1 MLEELCKNHDKWV
14 RMAQSIC
21 GNRDKAN
28 DLTQDM
34 YIKLHDCTQEINE
47 WYVYR
52 TIKSIFID
60 EIRQN
65 KNNTFVEIDN
75 LAVIDETS
83 DHYQNNIN
91 YELVKKEFD
100 SLKWHE
106 QTIIKYSYND
116 GLRECALKMQISPTT
131 VLNYRNKLKQK
142 VWQQL
147 KNPTGLEIL
156 SQSLQKQLELNRAQG
171 VPAERLF

>member
-1 MLEELCKNHDKWV
+1 MLVELSKDHEKWL

-52 TIKSIFID
+52 TIKTIFLM
-60 EIRQN
+60 ELRTN
-65 KNNTFVEIDN
+65 KNQTFIELDN
-75 LAVIDETS
+75 VYVVDDTS

-91 YELVKKEFD
+91 YEIVKHEFD
-100 SLKWHE
+100 NLEEHKKF
-106 QTIIKYSYND
+106 IIKSSYED
-116 GLRECALKMQISPTT
+116 GLNTFARNSGTSTGTIW
-131 VLNYRNKLKQK
+131 NYKNELKQK

-147 KNPTGLEIL
+147 KDPTGLEML

-171 VPAERLF
+171 VQAERLF

>member
-1 MLEELCKNHDKWV
+1 MLEELCKSHDKWV

-34 YIKLHDCTQEINE
+34 YLQLHDCTKEINE

-52 TIKSIFID
+52 TIKTLFLM
-60 EIRQN
+60 ELRAN
-65 KNNTFVEIDN
+65 KNKTFVEVENLSIID
-75 LAVIDETS
+75 DDF
-83 DHYQNNIN
+83 DHFENNVK
-91 YELVKKEFD
+91 YEIVKKEFD

-106 QTIIKYSYND
+106 KTIIKYSYED
-116 GLRECALKMQISPTT
+116 GLRECSRGMRISGTT
-131 VLNYRNKLKQK
+131 ILNYRNKLKQK
-142 VWQQL
+142 VWQKL

-156 SQSLQKQLELNRAQG
+156 SQSLRKQLELNRVQG
-171 VPAERLF
+171 VQAERLF

>member
-1 MLEELCKNHDKWV
+1 MLDKLALDHDKWV

-34 YIKLHDCTQEINE
+34 YVKLHNSTQEINE

-60 EIRQN
+60 EIRAN
-65 KNNTFVEIDN
+65 KNQTFVEIDN

-83 DHYQNNIN
+83 DNYQNNFK

-116 GLRECALKMQISPTT
+116 GLRECASKMKISPTT
-131 VLNYRNKLKQK
+131 VLNYRNKLKNK
-142 VWQQL
+142 VWQSL

-156 SQSLQKQLELNRAQG
+156 SQSLQKQLELNRVQG

>member
-1 MLEELCKNHDKWV
+1 MLEKLALDHDKWV

-34 YIKLHDCTQEINE
+34 YIKLHNSTQEINE

-52 TIKSIFID
+52 TIKTIFID
-60 EIRQN
+60 EIRAN
-65 KNNTFVEIDN
+65 KNKTFVELENIT
-75 LAVIDETS
+75 VIDESS

-91 YELVKKEFD
+91 YEIVKKEFD

-106 QTIIKYSYND
+106 KTIIKYSYED
-116 GLRECALKMQISPTT
+116 GARECARKMGIGRGT

-142 VWQQL
+142 VWQSL

-156 SQSLQKQLELNRAQG
+156 SQSLQRQLELNRAQG
-171 VPAERLF
+171 VMAERLF

>member
-34 YIKLHDCTQEINE
+34 YLKLHNSTQEINE

-60 EIRQN
+60 EIRAN
-65 KNNTFVEIDN
+65 KNQTFVEIDN
-75 LAVIDETS
+75 LAVIDETA
-83 DHYQNNIN
+83 DHNQNNIN
-91 YELVKKEFD
+91 YEIVKKEFD

-106 QTIIKYSYND
+106 QTIIKHSYND
-116 GLRECALKMQISPTT
+116 GLRECATKMGINKQT
-131 VLNYRNKLKQK
+131 VTNYRNKLKQK
-142 VWQQL
+142 VWQSL
-147 KNPTGLEIL
+147 RNPTGLEIL

-171 VPAERLF
+171 VMAERLF